1 MTERIDPAP
10 GNDEK
15 TTLLEFLDY
24 HRATFAWKCE
34 GLDPE
39 QLARRA
45 TPPSNMSLLGIL
57 RHLADVERS
66 WFDRVA
72 GRKRAQYYFSEDE
85 PDLGFDGAVADPDV
99 VAQAYANWADAVA
112 DSRAVAATAGLDDWF
127 ESSFYGQLTVR
138 WLYAH
143 LLEEYARHN
152 GHADLLREAIDGATG
167 E

>member
-1 MTERIDPAP
+1 M
-10 GNDEK
+10 
-15 TTLLEFLDY
+15 LEFLDY

-34 GLDPE
+34 GLDAE
-39 QLARRA
+39 QLARRSA
-45 TPPSNMSLLGIL
+45 PPSTMSLLGLL

-72 GRKRAQYYFSEDE
+72 GRRREQYYFTDGE
-85 PDLGFDGAVADPDV
+85 PDLDFDGAIADPEI
-99 VAQAYANWADAVA
+99 VAQAYANWAEAIA
-112 DSRAVAATAGLDDWF
+112 DSRAVAATVGLDDWF
-127 ESSFYGQLTVR
+127 ESTHSGRLTVR